1 MDGRMGAMAK
11 PAIKIFYRQT
21 DQKQPEFLQLLY
33 GIEEEGIP
41 FELWEHK
48 EGNET
53 ELSYLACQ
61 ESRLGVGLGV
71 SGGRAALHY
80 EKLDREKP
88 LFRIQL
94 TGAGALIR
102 ARALG
107 ANAARLVKQMPL
119 KTI

>member
-1 MDGRMGAMAK
+1 MEGRMSALGK

-21 DQKQPEFLQLLY
+21 GPEQPAFRQLLY

-41 FELWEHK
+41 FELAEQ
-48 EGNET
+48 EAGDAV
-53 ELSYLACQ
+53 ELSYRACQ

-71 SGGRAALHY
+71 SGGSAALHY

-88 LFRIQL
+88 LFRIGL
-94 TGAGALIR
+94 DGASTG

-107 ANAARLVKQMPL
+107 ANAARLVKQMPF
-119 KTI
+119 KKI